1 MIAIQVTYLMEQS
14 STTPAS
20 INGFW
25 LFAEHLRNRRFGWFF
40 FVFFLRKKNG
50 SEKQKVLTDVARE
63 GFMKAVTRVMSVSVA
78 NICWV
83 IPCARFYFKHFT

>member
-1 MIAIQVTYLMEQS
+1 M
-14 STTPAS
+14 
-20 INGFW
+20 
-25 LFAEHLRNRRFGWFF
+25 
-40 FVFFLRKKNG
+40 
-50 SEKQKVLTDVARE
+50 LTDVARE

>member
-1 MIAIQVTYLMEQS
+1 MEQS

-20 INGFW
+20 IYGFW

-40 FVFFLRKKNG
+40 LFVFCFFFLRKKNG
-50 SEKQKVLTDVARE
+50 GEKQKVLTDVARE